1 MINLIKNHTLLI
13 LILVILSTIGL
24 SYKFLINSSQE
35 LIYENSKVGAQRYL
49 EALSAFRKL
58 YTSEVVK
65 TAKKSGLTITH
76 DYKNLKNSIPLPA
89 TLSMA
94 LGEQI
99 GKYQS
104 GAKTFL
110 YSAYPFPWR
119 QKENDR
125 IFADSFATDAWE
137 SLQQTPKG
145 EFYRFESIDG
155 LMSIR
160 YAIADIMHE
169 SCVGCHNNHEQTP
182 KTDWKAGDVR
192 GVMEVILPINIAQQ
206 QSAKSLNNSLF
217 ILIAMA
223 GVILLV
229 LIIFIAKSKKDAASL
244 HDSNARLLL
253 KQEELHQANKE
264 ITANHQDLNIQ
275 TQELIKSNKVKSE
288 FLATISHE
296 IRTPINGVIG
306 MLTLLKD
313 HELSL
318 EQFQR
323 AQLASSSANS
333 LLNLINDILDFSKI
347 EAGKLTLEHVDFNI
361 KDVMN
366 DLASTLACMAHEQ
379 QTEVILDLTSIEMS
393 YINGD
398 PHRIRQVLSNLISN
412 AIKFTHQGEIK
423 ITVTLSSLDE
433 RKMWLA
439 CKVED
444 SGIGIEKE
452 KLTTLFKRF
461 TQADASTTREFGGT
475 GLGLAIV
482 KNLSTLMGGDVTVTS
497 EVGKGS
503 CFTSKVIVQS
513 QQNNTPAEVTVDL
526 SQSTILIIDNNDSH
540 RQVVSKQLSLWGAS
554 ICAADSIKSALNDL
568 QTVDKKINIAI
579 IDATSLAQDSNSLA
593 LYFNSQQD
601 FGEIKL
607 IVMASINE
615 KTSLQLPATLTID
628 SYISRPATSKN
639 LIDSLSMILSPPE
652 EGSNQPI
659 NSNGHSQAGAI
670 KDLDAELNI
679 LLVEDNAINQKVA
692 CGVLNKLGQSVD
704 IANNGKEALDQL
716 ALNNYDLVLMD
727 CQMPVMDG
735 YQATEAIRQSN
746 SHFQN
751 IYIIAMTANAMAGDR
766 EKCLACGM
774 NDYLSKPIDVDI
786 LRKKIYG
793 FIEER

>member
-1 MINLIKNHTLLI
+1 
-13 LILVILSTIGL
+13 
-24 SYKFLINSSQE
+24 
-35 LIYENSKVGAQRYL
+35 
-49 EALSAFRKL
+49 
-58 YTSEVVK
+58 
-65 TAKKSGLTITH
+65 
-76 DYKNLKNSIPLPA
+76 
-89 TLSMA
+89 
-94 LGEQI
+94 
-99 GKYQS
+99 
-104 GAKTFL
+104 
-110 YSAYPFPWR
+110 
-119 QKENDR
+119 
-125 IFADSFATDAWE
+125 
-137 SLQQTPKG
+137 
-145 EFYRFESIDG
+145 
-155 LMSIR
+155 
-160 YAIADIMHE
+160 
-169 SCVGCHNNHEQTP
+169 
-182 KTDWKAGDVR
+182 
-192 GVMEVILPINIAQQ
+192 
-206 QSAKSLNNSLF
+206 
-217 ILIAMA
+217 
-223 GVILLV
+223 
-229 LIIFIAKSKKDAASL
+229 
-244 HDSNARLLL
+244 
-253 KQEELHQANKE
+253 
-264 ITANHQDLNIQ
+264 
-275 TQELIKSNKVKSE
+275 
-288 FLATISHE
+288 
-296 IRTPINGVIG
+296 
-306 MLTLLKD
+306 
-313 HELSL
+313 
-318 EQFQR
+318 
-323 AQLASSSANS
+323 
-333 LLNLINDILDFSKI
+333 
-347 EAGKLTLEHVDFNI
+347 
-361 KDVMN
+361 
-366 DLASTLACMAHEQ
+366 
-379 QTEVILDLTSIEMS
+379 
-393 YINGD
+393 
-398 PHRIRQVLSNLISN
+398 LISN